1 MREKVQHCRLPI
13 FKNQF
18 IHKFSAGGGVAEDRG
33 GVIKQFLTTPP
44 RLRELTPLTQKIT

>member
-18 IHKFSAGGGVAEDRG
+18 IHKFSAGGGVAEGRD
-33 GVIKQFLTTPP
+33 GVVKKFPDHTT
-44 RLRELTPLTQKIT
+44 RLHELMRFRDSS